1 MKPTT
6 KAILPLQSEANYQS
20 AVATTVVMKPTTK
33 AMLPLQSEANYQ
45 SAVTT
50 TVVMKPTTKAMLP
63 LQLWW
68 SQLPKR
74 FCHYSLKPTTK
85 ALLPLQSWWSQ
96 LPKRC
101 RQNYRDTAAHQC
113 YRQHCS
119 SSMFIS
125 ASFIRPHSPH
135 FLSVTQQCS
144 CCALRDVPLRHS
156 LTLQSVTP
164 VTSHSAH
171 SEESFA
177 NMSSRYVPPYVYMH
191 VCV

>member
-1 MKPTT
+1 VMKPTT
-6 KAILPLQSEANYQS
+6 AALLPLQPWWSQLPPRCCHYSRDEANYCR
-20 AVATTVVMKPTTK
+20 AVATTVVTKPTI
-33 AMLPLQSEANYQ
+33 A
-45 SAVTT
+45 
-50 TVVMKPTTKAMLP
+50 
-63 LQLWW
+63 
-68 SQLPKR
+68 
-74 FCHYSLKPTTK
+74 

-101 RQNYRDTAAHQC
+101 RQNYHGTAAHQC

-135 FLSVTQQCS
+135 FLSITQQCS

-177 NMSSRYVPPYVYMH
+177 NMSSTYVSPYVYMH